1 MSYFFDNREVR
12 KTMPVNNRFPLFI
25 AAAIALVMVAG
36 CGGGNSINFPPPQ
49 GGFTNANLNGPFAF
63 SYTGSDAGGFLAVAG
78 SFVADGAGHITS
90 GTQDINSGAAVSTN
104 VATSGTYLVRS
115 DGRGTIT
122 LNSPAGNSTLD
133 FVIVAGGHALVT
145 RFDNRA
151 TGSGTIDQQT
161 TSAFSNAA
169 LAGSFAFT
177 LSGIDTNA
185 AVPFA
190 MGGVFTSD
198 ASGSLT
204 AGVDDSNDNGLVV
217 TNDPMTGSIPVASTG
232 RGTATLNTSRG
243 ALTFV
248 YYVVDA
254 NHLKIVGTNNLPAL
268 GGEAFR
274 QTGPFSNASVSGP
287 FAFTVAGADL
297 LSLNPFAAGGVLT
310 SDGAGN
316 VTSGIEDFND
326 GGSVTTAVP
335 LTGTYAVAANG
346 RGTLTL
352 NTAAGT
358 FSLIIYPSSGG
369 VLVLEIDNRF
379 LTSGAA
385 LQQQTTPFAAGSF
398 QGIYGMN
405 FTGATGSS
413 ELDSIAEFT
422 TDGVSKLNGIIDINN
437 SGGITFGQSMSG
449 TYVANAS
456 GRFALSLQTPLGAQS
471 IIMYLVNGNRAVFI
485 EVDGGLVAA
494 GDIRHQ

>member
-1 MSYFFDNREVR
+1 
-12 KTMPVNNRFPLFI
+12 MPVNKRFPLFI
-25 AAAIALVMVAG
+25 AAAIALVTIAG
-36 CGGGNSINFPPPQ
+36 CGGSSVSFPPPQ
-49 GGFTNANLNGPFAF
+49 GTFTNANLNGPFAF

-78 SFVADGAGHITS
+78 SFVADGSGHITS

-104 VATSGTYLVRS
+104 VASSGTYLVRS

-190 MGGVFTSD
+190 MGGVFTSN
-198 ASGSLT
+198 ASGTLT
-204 AGVDDSNDNGLVV
+204 AGLDDSNDNGLVV

-243 ALTFV
+243 ALTFA
-248 YYVVDA
+248 YYVVDP
-254 NHLKIVGTNNLPAL
+254 NHLKVVGTSIFPAL

-287 FAFTVAGADL
+287 FAFTIAGADL
-297 LSLNPFAAGGVLT
+297 LNGAPFAAGGVLT

-316 VTSGIEDFND
+316 ITAGIEDFND
-326 GGSVTTAVP
+326 AGVITTNATF
-335 LTGTYAVAANG
+335 TGTYALAATG

-352 NTAAGT
+352 TTTAGT
-358 FSLIIYPSSGG
+358 FSFVMYPSSGG
-369 VLVLEIDNRF
+369 VLVLEVDVRF

-385 LQQQTTPFAAGSF
+385 LQQQTTAFTSGSL
-398 QGIYGMN
+398 QGTYGMN
-405 FTGATGSS
+405 FTGATTSS
-413 ELDSIAEFT
+413 ELDSMAEFT
-422 TDGVSKLNGIIDINN
+422 ADGVNKVTGIIDLNN
-437 SGGITFGQSMSG
+437 SGAITFGQPLSG
-449 TYVANAS
+449 TFNAAAN
-456 GRFALSLQTPLGAQS
+456 GRTTMPLQTSLGTQN
-471 IIMYLVNGNRAVFI
+471 MVVYLVNANRALFI
-485 EVDGGLVAA
+485 EIDASLVAA

>member
-1 MSYFFDNREVR
+1 ML
-12 KTMPVNNRFPLFI
+12 VNKRFPLFI
-25 AAAIALVMVAG
+25 AAAIALVTIAG
-36 CGGGNSINFPPPQ
+36 CGGGSSVRFPPPQ
-49 GGFTNANLNGPFAF
+49 GGFTNANLSGPFAF

-104 VATSGTYLVRS
+104 AAVSGTYLVRA

-122 LNSPAGNSTLD
+122 LNSPAGTSTLD

-169 LAGSFAFT
+169 LAGSFAFS
-177 LSGIDTNA
+177 LSGIDTGG
-185 AVPFA
+185 VPLTV
-190 MGGVFTSD
+190 GGVFTSD
-198 ASGSLT
+198 ASGTLT
-204 AGVDDSNDNGLVV
+204 SGLNDSNDNGLVV
-217 TNDPMTGSIPVASTG
+217 TKVPMTGSIPVASTG
-232 RGTATLNTSRG
+232 RGIATLNTVRG
-243 ALTFV
+243 TLTFA

-254 NHLKIVGTNNLPAL
+254 NHLKIVETNTIPAL

-274 QTGPFSNASVSGP
+274 QTGPFTNASVSGP

-297 LSLNPFAAGGVLT
+297 LNGNPFAAGGVLT

-326 GGSVTTAVP
+326 GGSITTAVP
-335 LTGTYAVAANG
+335 FTGTYSMAANG

-352 NTAAGT
+352 NTTAGI
-358 FSLIIYPSSGG
+358 FSFAIYPSSGG
-369 VLVLEIDNRF
+369 VLVLEVDSRF
-379 LTSGAA
+379 LTSGTA
-385 LQQQTTPFAAGSF
+385 LQQQTAPFTASSF
-398 QGIYGMN
+398 QGTYGMN
-405 FTGATGSS
+405 FDAASSGGS

-422 TDGVSKLNGIIDINN
+422 
-437 SGGITFGQSMSG
+437 
-449 TYVANAS
+449 A
-456 GRFALSLQTPLGAQS
+456 
-471 IIMYLVNGNRAVFI
+471 
-485 EVDGGLVAA
+485 
-494 GDIRHQ
+494 

>member
-1 MSYFFDNREVR
+1 M
-12 KTMPVNNRFPLFI
+12 FPAKKHFLASF
-25 AAAIALVMVAG
+25 AAITLIAIAG
-36 CGGGNSINFPPPQ
+36 CGGGGSVNFPPPQ

-90 GTQDINSGAAVSTN
+90 GTQDINSGVAVSTN
-104 VATSGTYLVRS
+104 VASSGTYLVRA

-133 FVIVAGGHALVT
+133 FVLVAGGHALVT

-151 TGSGTIDQQT
+151 TGSGTIDLQT
-161 TSAFSNAA
+161 ISAFSNAA
-169 LAGSFAFT
+169 LAGQFAFN
-177 LSGIDTNA
+177 LSGIDT
-185 AVPFA
+185 
-190 MGGVFTSD
+190 GGVPLAVGGIFTSD
-198 ASGSLT
+198 ASGNITS
-204 AGVDDSNDNGLVV
+204 GVDDSNDNGLIV
-217 TNDPMTGSIPVASTG
+217 TNDPMTGLIPMTSTG
-232 RGTATLNTSRG
+232 RGTATLNT
-243 ALTFV
+243 ALGTLSFA

-254 NHLKIVGTNNLPAL
+254 THLKIVGTNTIPAL

-287 FAFTVAGADL
+287 FAFTIAGADL
-297 LSLNPFAAGGVLT
+297 LNGNPFASGGVIT

-316 VTSGIEDFND
+316 ISSGIQDFND

-335 LTGTYAVAANG
+335 LTGTYAMAANG
-346 RGTLTL
+346 RGTLTM

-358 FSLIIYPSSGG
+358 FSFVIYPSSGG
-369 VLVLEIDNRF
+369 VQVLETDSRF
-379 LTSGAA
+379 VTSGAA
-385 LQQQTTPFAAGSF
+385 LQQQSTPFNAGSF
-398 QGIYGMN
+398 QGTYGMN
-405 FTGATGSS
+405 FDAAAPGGS

-422 TDGVSKLNGIIDINN
+422 SDGVSKLTGIIDINN
-437 SGGITFGQSMSG
+437 SGGITFGQSMTG
-449 TYVANAS
+449 TFVANAN
-456 GRFALSLQTPLGAQS
+456 GRFAMSLQTPLGPQS
-471 IIMYLVNGNRAVFI
+471 TIMYLVNGNRGLFI